1 VYYLLLT
8 NPGFSYLPSLV
19 LALPPLELTHEPYVE
34 DVIDARRG
42 SEVVRVNERVAPIQ
56 FAASLEQRSG
66 VQQDVV
72 RKRPTRLGLESGHTL
87 PMGRGVDVWARW
99 RGRLVHDARSDASSR
114 ASHSLEVE
122 AVHRVQPSVEHDH
135 RWLQASDDRVEEA
148 F

>member
-1 VYYLLLT
+1 MQELK
-8 NPGFSYLPSLV
+8 PGGK
-19 LALPPLELTHEPYVE
+19 
-34 DVIDARRG
+34 R
-42 SEVVRVNERVAPIQ
+42 RVA
-56 FAASLEQRSG
+56 AALRREGLAQAEVAGRG
-66 VQQDVV
+66 LDALRARGARAVQDVV